1 MQRDASGWVGLVEV
15 RIPAKL
21 LELGVSLADVSR
33 DGSLSE
39 KEFAALAR
47 DYARRAVAALSI
59 EVDGVTVGVKVE
71 KVSWKAQGARTLDVV
86 ASLSIATVAR
96 PGSSAETLTLR
107 LRRGGGRVILAVQ
120 TQDSWR
126 IKSFSAARVGRDRMG
141 F

>member
-1 MQRDASGWVGLVEV
+1 M
-15 RIPAKL
+15 
-21 LELGVSLADVSR
+21 SLADVSR

-71 KVSWKAQGARTLDVV
+71 KVSWKAQGARTLDVAFTFHRDRGSTRQLGGDPDLE
-86 ASLSIATVAR
+86 ASTRWRACD
-96 PGSSAETLTLR
+96 
-107 LRRGGGRVILAVQ
+107 LAVQ

-141 F
+141 FLEPWTMIPDQPLRVDLIEEQAAR

>member
-21 LELGVSLADVSR
+21 LELGVGIADVSR

-59 EVDGVTVGVKVE
+59 EVAGAPVVMKVE

-86 ASLSIATVAR
+86 ASLSIATCGSTKRLGGNADLEASTRWRTCDSSSPNAR
-96 PGSSAETLTLR
+96 TLADKVLFPGPCR
-107 LRRGGGRVILAVQ
+107 PRP
-120 TQDSWR
+120 
-126 IKSFSAARVGRDRMG
+126 
-141 F
+141 